1 MVRSEDSYRPVMSDK
16 LYEEVSTLGKR
27 LRESRS
33 GMEVYVRRQ
42 IGLPQPVR
50 LIKLGYR

>member
-16 LYEEVSTLGKR
+16 LYEELFGLGKS

-33 GMEVYVRRQ
+33 GMEMHIHRHVV
-42 IGLPQPVR
+42 LPQPVR